1 VRRSAA
7 HRQNLGRYERH
18 DYAFMSVANVAPAR
32 KRRTNFVEKSVQSLA
47 GVFEQTLYAEEMA
60 ETDGLLQPLDPRVK
74 VVGLLLL
81 VIATTTARTLW
92 VMLALFVLAVVLA
105 TLSHVSIRHLATRVW
120 LGVLFFTGVIALPAI
135 FVIPGE
141 VWFRLPLLD
150 WPVTVQ
156 GVRAALNL
164 LVRVET
170 ATTLSVLL
178 ILTTP
183 WMHVLKALRVLR
195 VPVVFVVI
203 LGMTY
208 RYIFVLLQTAA
219 DMFEARRSRLIGELD
234 GPDQRRLASASV
246 GVLLGKSLQLSS
258 EVYMAMLARGY
269 RGEVYLVDDFQ
280 MQRRDRVALT
290 AFITVAAIAIW
301 LGTQLV

>member
-1 VRRSAA
+1 
-7 HRQNLGRYERH
+7 
-18 DYAFMSVANVAPAR
+18 M
-32 KRRTNFVEKSVQSLA
+32 
-47 GVFEQTLYAEEMA
+47 
-60 ETDGLLQPLDPRVK
+60 
-74 VVGLLLL
+74 
-81 VIATTTARTLW
+81 
-92 VMLALFVLAVVLA
+92 
-105 TLSHVSIRHLATRVW
+105 
-120 LGVLFFTGVIALPAI
+120 LFFTGVIALPAI
-135 FVIPGE
+135 FVTPGE

-234 GPDQRRLASASV
+234 GAEQRRLASASV
-246 GVLLGKSLQLSS
+246 GVLAWQ
-258 EVYMAMLARGY
+258 E
-269 RGEVYLVDDFQ
+269 F
-280 MQRRDRVALT
+280 
-290 AFITVAAIAIW
+290 AIE
-301 LGTQLV
+301 